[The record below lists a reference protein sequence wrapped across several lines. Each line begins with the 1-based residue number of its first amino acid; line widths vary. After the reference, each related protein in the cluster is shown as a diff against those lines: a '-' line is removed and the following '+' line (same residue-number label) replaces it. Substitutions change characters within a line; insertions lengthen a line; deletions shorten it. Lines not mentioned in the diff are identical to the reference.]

1 MFNSKDVKTTGGIA
15 KVINPGT
22 IKVHL
27 LDLILEQPSF
37 GNGAYQVH
45 LQLESSPIMD
55 EGFVGLAVDKNDPS
69 KGNYAGQ
76 AARVKSQPYLFTD
89 FEYNGVTTPKEQQV
103 FRYLIKLAD
112 NIGKRELLDKVNASS
127 IEEYVEK
134 AKVVLCDRNNW
145 FYATIGGEEYDNV
158 ASDGKVYT
166 SYRLVIPKTKGR
178 ETAFTLNTE
187 DPNFV
192 VFNPELHIRK
202 KKVAE
207 AVTSF
212 GAPASDDGFGFNAP
226 AATAPAAP
234 QPSVV
239 NPFATDLDL

>member
-22 IKVHL
+22 QKVHL
-27 LDLILEQPSF
+27 LDLVLEQPSF
-37 GNGAYQVH
+37 GAGAYQIQ
-45 LQLESSPIMD
+45 LQMETEPILDES
-55 EGFVGLAVDKNDPS
+55 FVGLAIDKMDPS

-76 AARVKSQPYLFTD
+76 AARVKSQPYLFND
-89 FEYNGVTTPKEQQV
+89 YEYNGVTTAKEQQV

-112 NIGKRELLDKVNASS
+112 NIGKREILDKVQATT
-127 IEEYVEK
+127 IEDYVAK
-134 AKVVLCDRNNW
+134 AKVVLCDPNNW

-166 SYRLVIPKTKGR
+166 SYRLVMPKPKGKDTVFALDP
-178 ETAFTLNTE
+178 EH
-187 DPNFV
+187 PNFV
-192 VFNPELHIRK
+192 KFNPELHIKK

-212 GAPASDDGFGFNAP
+212 GGGTGMDDEFSAAP
-226 AATAPAAP
+226 AAQTSAIA
-234 QPSVV
+234 

>member
-22 IKVHL
+22 AQVHL
-27 LDLILEQPSF
+27 LDIVLEQPSF
-37 GNGAYQVH
+37 GNGAFQ
-45 LQLESSPIMD
+45 LQLQMETSPIMD
-55 EGFVGLAVDKNDPS
+55 EGFVGLPIDKNDPS
-69 KGNYAGQ
+69 KGNYTGQ

-89 FEYNGVTTPKEQQV
+89 YEYNGNVTPKEQQV

-112 NIGKRELLDKVNASS
+112 HIGKRELLDKVQAST
-127 IEEYVEK
+127 IEEYVAK
-134 AKVVLCDRNNW
+134 AKVVLCDPANW

-166 SYRLVIPKTKGR
+166 SYRLVIPKTKGK
-178 ETAFTLNTE
+178 ETAFTKNPE

-192 VFNPELHIRK
+192 KFNPELHIKK

-207 AVTSF
+207 TVTSF
-212 GAPASDDGFGFNAP
+212 GSAEADPFSS
-226 AATAPAAP
+226 PAAP
-234 QPSVV
+234 ATSPAMGVS

>member
-22 IKVHL
+22 VKVHL

-37 GNGAYQVH
+37 GNGAYQLH
-45 LQLESSPIMD
+45 LQLETSPILE
-55 EGFVGLAVDKNDPS
+55 EGFVGLQIDKNDPS
-69 KGNYAGQ
+69 RGNYSGQ

-89 FEYNGVTTPKEQQV
+89 YEYNGNVTPKEQQV

-112 NIGKRELLDKVNASS
+112 NIGKREMLDKVNASS

-145 FYATIGGEEYDNV
+145 FFATIGGEEYDNV

-178 ETAFTLNTE
+178 ETAFSLNSE

-192 VFNPELHIRK
+192 MFNPELHIKK

-207 AVTSF
+207 AVAGF
-212 GAPASDDGFGFNAP
+212 GSGSDDGFGASP
-226 AATAPAAP
+226 SMAATPAVA
-234 QPSVV
+234 PSVA
-239 NPFATDLDL
+239 NPFASDLDL